1 MKSTFEG
8 GTGGCVQQKPQPISL
23 TWQLSSTWASQRGSF
38 SLDILSQSST
48 GSGFKAGA
56 SGLKTGVSGL
66 ENFNHFII
74 FQLYADF

>member
-1 MKSTFEG
+1 MCAVKATADKASG
-8 GTGGCVQQKPQPISL
+8 AVVQHMSQPEREL
-23 TWQLSSTWASQRGSF
+23 FQM
-38 SLDILSQSST
+38 ILSQSST